1 MRRLVNNMFVP
12 DSARRLLI
20 AATLASF
27 SGLCTTV
34 VIAAEVE
41 GYTEP
46 NRSVD
51 VAAHDQG
58 VLLSLPVQVGDF
70 VEAGQVVAQLDD
82 VIHRI
87 LMESA
92 AERKGARGQLNSAEA
107 ELKLKTTRLRKLTE
121 LRESGFGRKEEVER
135 AQADRDI
142 AAAELQSVQEELADQ
157 ALQYEKF
164 KAELERRVVHAPI
177 SGYVATRLK
186 EPGEFVA
193 PQEPNVLTIVELNPL
208 LAKFSM
214 RRSLAKQL
222 SLGDSVTIKL
232 GGYGKT
238 VVGIVDQISPV
249 VDAQSGTIKVKV
261 RLDNS
266 DGKILSGE
274 RCTIDIPDDQS
285 DSGDELETAVLV
297 SPPARRAPSKSSR

>member
-1 MRRLVNNMFVP
+1 MRRF
-12 DSARRLLI
+12 AF
-20 AATLASF
+20 AATVAALSSF
-27 SGLCTTV
+27 LDAPELKATE
-34 VIAAEVE
+34 IE

-46 NRSVD
+46 NRSVN

-58 VLLSLPVQVGDF
+58 VLVSLPVQIGEY

-82 VIHRI
+82 VIHRL

-92 AERKGARGQLNSAEA
+92 AERKDARGRLNSAEA
-107 ELKLKTTRLRKLTE
+107 ELKLKTTRWEKLTE

-135 AQADRDI
+135 ARADMDI
-142 AAAELQSVQEELADQ
+142 ASAELQVVQEDLAEH
-157 ALQYEKF
+157 AMQYEKL
-164 KAELERRVVHAPI
+164 KAELERRVVQSPI
-177 SGYVATRLK
+177 SGYVVARLK

-193 PQEPNVLTIVELNPL
+193 PQEPNVLTIVELDPL

-222 SLGDSVTIKL
+222 SLGDSVTVKL
-232 GGYGKT
+232 GGHGKV

-261 RLDNS
+261 RLDNG
-266 DGKILSGE
+266 DGTILSGE
-274 RCTIDIPDDQS
+274 QCTIDIPDS
-285 DSGDELETAVLV
+285 DVTAENNLETASLE
-297 SPPARRAPSKSSR
+297 SPPSRHAPSKSAR